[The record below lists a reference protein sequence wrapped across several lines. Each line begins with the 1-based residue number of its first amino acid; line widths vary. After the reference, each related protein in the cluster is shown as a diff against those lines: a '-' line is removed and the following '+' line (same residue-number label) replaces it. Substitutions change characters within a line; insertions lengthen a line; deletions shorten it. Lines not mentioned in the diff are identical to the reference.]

1 MRSEQGSDCS
11 NLYLMKISSLDPK
24 NILLRD
30 QRVVKM
36 HLFFTRKMMVG
47 SNFLLVIHIPQG
59 MEVSKSTDVFRPLY
73 SCIYQSI
80 FIEKYPKYFINK
92 VSWEKYPFE
101 KVWAQS
107 TLITRFNTIIGW
119 QIRAFQLSSR
129 LFSGDGTSTSL
140 GDELILLL

>member
-11 NLYLMKISSLDPK
+11 NLYLMKINSLDPK

-59 MEVSKSTDVFRPLY
+59 MEVSKSTVVLPYDYTGVNGMICAL
-73 SCIYQSI
+73 
-80 FIEKYPKYFINK
+80 NK
-92 VSWEKYPFE
+92 
-101 KVWAQS
+101 
-107 TLITRFNTIIGW
+107 RIGD
-119 QIRAFQLSSR
+119 RDRVNLKMGKNA
-129 LFSGDGTSTSL
+129 
-140 GDELILLL
+140 